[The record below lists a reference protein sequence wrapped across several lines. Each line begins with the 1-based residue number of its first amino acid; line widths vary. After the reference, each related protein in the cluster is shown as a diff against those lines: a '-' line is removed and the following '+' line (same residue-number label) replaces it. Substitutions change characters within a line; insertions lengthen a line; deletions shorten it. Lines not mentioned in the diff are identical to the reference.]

1 MRKGG
6 RNKAPTISQ
15 PAAPPPAQGIRE
27 AAITAKL
34 VPKEKTELMGPYEC
48 PTCAGHMMLDATY
61 LDQVNEIV
69 TCPYCKSRI
78 TPEDV

>member
-6 RNKAPTISQ
+6 RNKAPTT
-15 PAAPPPAQGIRE
+15 PRPTVPPPAHSIPE
-27 AAITAKL
+27 KAATAKL
-34 VPKEKTELMGPYEC
+34 VLKENTELCGPYEC
-48 PTCAGHMMLDATY
+48 PHCAGHMMLDATF

-69 TCPYCKSRI
+69 SCPYCKGRI